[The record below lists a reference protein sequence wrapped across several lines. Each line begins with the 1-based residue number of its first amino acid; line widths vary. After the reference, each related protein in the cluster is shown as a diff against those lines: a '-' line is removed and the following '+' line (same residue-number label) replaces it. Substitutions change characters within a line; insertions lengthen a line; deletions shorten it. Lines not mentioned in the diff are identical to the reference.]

1 MTVRLNT
8 ENLLVELRGLYGNN
22 VTTADLR
29 AYCAMNG
36 VSYPTVTK
44 KLEDYK
50 DGRGKWNL
58 TVAEK
63 LEQNY
68 NAPSAL
74 PAAEQNLIPT
84 KDDTLVKFG
93 NFFALKNIHQSN
105 FFYHTFITGLSGNGK
120 TFSGKHV
127 LNWVV
132 N

>member
-1 MTVRLNT
+1 MTTRLNT
-8 ENLLVELRGLYGNN
+8 ENLLV
-22 VTTADLR
+22 R

-74 PAAEQNLIPT
+74 PAVEQNLIPD
-84 KDDTLVKFG
+84 KDDTFVKFG
-93 NFFALKNIHQSN
+93 NFADLKKIIQSN
-105 FFYHTFITGLSGNGK
+105 LFYPTFITG
-120 TFSGKHV
+120 
-127 LNWVV
+127 
-132 N
+132 

>member
-44 KLEDYK
+44 KLEEYK

-58 TVAEK
+58 TVQEK

-74 PAAEQNLIPT
+74 PAVEQNLIR
-84 KDDTLVKFG
+84 KFHKG
-93 NFFALKNIHQSN
+93 FQFHCFDQR
-105 FFYHTFITGLSGNGK
+105 SGREELR
-120 TFSGKHV
+120 SG
-127 LNWVV
+127 
-132 N
+132 